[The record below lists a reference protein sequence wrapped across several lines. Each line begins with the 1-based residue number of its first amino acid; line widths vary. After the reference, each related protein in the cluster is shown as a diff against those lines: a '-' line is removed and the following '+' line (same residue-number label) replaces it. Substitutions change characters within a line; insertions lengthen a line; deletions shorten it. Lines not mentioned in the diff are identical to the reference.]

1 MKLAVGTR
9 YEKVRQ
15 EGLVRESL
23 AATNNSITVQN
34 GITNREEIRHTE
46 QRGDQAEASGSRQSL
61 QFSNS
66 T

>member
-1 MKLAVGTR
+1 MKLAVSTR

-34 GITNREEIRHTE
+34 GITNREEIRHAE
-46 QRGDQAEASGSRQSL
+46 QRGDQAEVSRSRQSL
-61 QFSNS
+61 
-66 T
+66 